1 MSKRCK
7 LFASFICL
15 LLALVCFTGCSQLTE
30 TPEQIA
36 KKAAE
41 EAAQEVFSKIIF
53 GEADRTAITSNV
65 TFVTENKNYPGV
77 KIEWSSSEEDVIDAT
92 GKVTRPSYNDERAVM
107 VGEDKVVKVVITA
120 TVSATYS
127 WGPEGSAN
135 ELTTEPISK
144 QFNFSVLTMADGIDS
159 GTIKDVKARAWNYI
173 YVEQGVEK
181 ALVSNS
187 SVVYNVQL
195 KGKVTGKL
203 QSDGS
208 TKGFFMHDGTEGIYV
223 FGDNSANVG
232 DYVEVI
238 GEIYSYYGNLQ
249 VGSNIT
255 VNVIDD
261 QGYELPEPIHYTPQS
276 WEDKTSGLGDE
287 VIGRIGGDLVKVSGY
302 LTAKAAPAG
311 SGKYCLVDAET
322 GEESWIYYKSYTA
335 EMEETLKANVGEYVN
350 LYGVSYDRDSRIMK
364 NEILWTGELEVAEA
378 PKVDDAAKVQVEL
391 AQITLNASYTEDFDL
406 SAAGVWEIVS
416 GTGIE
421 IVEGV
426 AKVTRTNANQEVVLK
441 VTVTI
446 GEASGSKEFTVT
458 IPSSEIEITD
468 LAKANEIGLAQGH
481 NVYTADKYYV
491 EGVITEIVNETYG
504 NMYITDGVNTFY
516 VYGVY
521 VNGAKYGEATDP
533 KPVVGQKVLLNGV
546 LGAYKEVAQ
555 MKNADLVAFEYGT
568 EFETLNN
575 KEAEALG
582 AANAAGTADKYYV
595 KGYVTEVAN
604 DKYGNIYI
612 KDLYG
617 NVLYVYGCYSFDGA
631 NRYDAM
637 ENAPKVGDF
646 VVMYGILSAYNGV
659 GQMKNGWLVQLNDV
673 VFGGQTPE
681 PGVHEHVACP
691 TCGLCTAKDCD
702 GAEEVKCPGHE
713 VVTPT
718 EGLKEGQAYRFT
730 LVQPKAGKTV
740 YFTGAMS
747 SYYYATS
754 EDINAGVDVFVE
766 YVEGGLNLYF
776 VDANDAKQYMGMVV
790 SGTHINAVFD
800 QDKTVFTYNEE
811 LKTVVGLVDGKEY
824 VFGTRNDNTYLTIGA
839 NALSY
844 NPFMVTFVPV
854 GGETPHEHNFVEG
867 KCECGA
873 VDPNYTPTH
882 VHEACPECGKCLAE
896 DCDGEK
902 CEGHEVE
909 PEVTEKVELTDAK
922 LGLGAYADGSKNVD
936 GVDFSFVELGS
947 YGNGIQWRN
956 KTKASSLWNT
966 TAFAKPIAKIELV
979 YNAAKATYTNA
990 NALKIEFGADSSV
1003 SSYSTLLSTTS
1014 GTTLYTI
1021 TPDAETYTFV
1031 KFTINI
1037 TYSMY
1042 FDSIT
1047 IYFADGDVVTPHEH
1061 NFVEGKCECGEV
1073 DPNYVPPH
1081 VHEACPECGKCLAE
1095 DCDGEKCEGHEV
1107 EPEVTEKVELTD
1119 AKLGLGAYAD
1129 GSKNVDGVDF
1139 SFVELG
1145 SYGNGIQWRNKTKAS
1160 SLWNTTAFAKPIAK
1174 IELVYNAAK
1183 ATYTNANALKIE
1195 FGADSSVS
1203 SYSTLLSTTSGTTL
1217 YTITPDAE
1225 TYTFV
1230 KFTINITYSMYFDS
1244 ITIYFADGDV
1254 VTPHEHVGGKA
1265 TCNALAVCDVCGE
1278 SYGEFAEH
1286 VWDERGYS
1294 YDNEKH
1300 WVDCVVC
1307 QAAKNNEA
1315 AHDFSNGNCICGKE
1329 APGVHEHVGGQA
1341 TCTEL
1346 AVCSVCGE
1354 SYGELAAHVDTNLD
1368 ITCDF
1373 EGCTK
1378 RILPAADS
1386 KVSLFTANHMIIV
1399 SLSSNYYVE
1408 GVITEITDAKNG
1420 VFIIADEA
1428 GDSILVRLPKNAE
1441 GVSYASWTDLK
1452 VVVGDTVQLYG
1463 KPARNSSSPTT
1474 EKAKIEG
1481 GVLTVLKHEHKFS
1494 EATCT
1499 EPSICACLTINEQ
1512 PLGHADE
1519 NADKICDRCQFD
1531 LTLKVENIVVATDT
1545 TLSNGVID
1553 EAKTF
1558 WTWAGTDFDVV
1569 IAKGTSTFTLY
1580 TTAKAYMQL
1589 KKQNTISVLNK
1600 TNAII
1605 QTITVYV
1612 TNATQLTNLKAAF
1625 AGLNFVENTEKLNL
1639 VITWNSSEDFVTSNV
1654 GTTTV
1659 YVSGVEVLYK
1669 PASEEPAPHV
1679 HNFVEGKCEC
1689 GEEDPNYIPPHVHVA
1704 CETCGLCVAED
1715 CDGAEEVK
1723 CAGHEAQSAVTVTF
1737 VVADVASAQGWG
1749 SSSNCLKEAYA
1760 IDENISISVAGGSN
1774 SGKCYTDHLRIYATD
1789 TPAGSITLTAAEGY
1803 KIQSVSFGLVTGTYA
1818 FLQFDGATVE
1828 NGQVVEIDA
1837 ASAVFNT
1844 VKNGSSGKQVR
1855 LLSVT
1860 ITYVAA

>member
-1 MSKRCK
+1 MSRKCK
-7 LFASFICL
+7 FFASFICL
-15 LLALVCFTGCSQLTE
+15 LLSLVLFTGCAQLTE

-36 KKAAE
+36 KTAADQ
-41 EAAQEVFSKIIF
+41 AAQEVLGKLIW
-53 GEADRTAITSNV
+53 GEADRTAITSDV
-65 TFVTENKNYPGV
+65 TFITSNKNYPGV
-77 KIEWSSSEEDVIDAT
+77 SIEWSSSQEDVIST
-92 GKVTRPSYNDERAVM
+92 EGKVARPSYNDERAVM
-107 VGEDKVVKVVITA
+107 VGEDRVVKVVITA
-120 TVSATYS
+120 KVTATYS
-127 WGPEGSAN
+127 WGPEGAQKTA
-135 ELTTEPISK
+135 TTEPISK
-144 QFNFSVLTMADGIDS
+144 QFNFSVLTLADGIDS
-159 GTIKDVKARAWNYI
+159 GTIKDVKARAWDYI
-173 YVEQGVEK
+173 YVQQGVDK

-187 SVVYNVQL
+187 NVVYNVLL
-195 KGKVTGKL
+195 KGKVTAKL
-203 QSDGS
+203 QAAGA

-223 FGDNSANVG
+223 YGDNSANVG
-232 DYVEVI
+232 DTVEVI

-255 VNVIDD
+255 VNVIADE
-261 QGYELPEPIHYTPQS
+261 GYELPEHQATTPQQ
-276 WEDKTSGLGDE
+276 WEDKTKGLGDD
-287 VIGRIGGDLVKVSGY
+287 VIGRLGGDLLKVSGY
-302 LTAKAAPAG
+302 LTEKTPTAG
-311 SGKYCLVDAET
+311 SDKYCLVDAET
-322 GEESWIYYKSYTA
+322 GEESWLYYKAYTP
-335 EMEETLKANVGEYVN
+335 EMEEVLKSYVGKYVD
-350 LYGVSYDRDSRIMK
+350 LYGVSYDRDSRIQK
-364 NEILWTGELEVAEA
+364 NEICWTGEIVETEA
-378 PKVDDAAKVQVEL
+378 PKVDDESKVQVAL
-391 AQITLNASYTEDFDL
+391 KQINLEESYKEDFDL
-406 SAAGVWEIVS
+406 NPAGVWEVVS

-421 IVEGV
+421 IVDGV
-426 AKVTRTNANQEVVLK
+426 AKVTQGDADQEVVLK

-446 GEASGSKEFTVT
+446 GEASASKEFKVVVKGIVKETVKHAGT
-458 IPSSEIEITD
+458 KEDPYSVSDAVLVAGELAVGGLTD
-468 LAKANEIGLAQGH
+468 TVYAIGQIVSIKELSTSYGNATFNISDGKNEII
-481 NVYTADKYYV
+481 VYR
-491 EGVITEIVNETYG
+491 
-504 NMYITDGVNTFY
+504 
-516 VYGVY
+516 
-521 VNGAKYGEATDP
+521 AK
-533 KPVVGQKVLLNGV
+533 
-546 LGAYKEVAQ
+546 
-555 MKNADLVAFEYGT
+555 F
-568 EFETLNN
+568 LNN
-575 KEAEALG
+575 EKFTSE
-582 AANAAGTADKYYV
+582 DQ
-595 KGYVTEVAN
+595 
-604 DKYGNIYI
+604 I
-612 KDLYG
+612 
-617 NVLYVYGCYSFDGA
+617 
-631 NRYDAM
+631 
-637 ENAPKVGDF
+637 KVGDVVVICGQLTNYNGTLEFNSGCYIDSFGELVEEGPFKVNTPYYFALEQTNLGKTLYLTGAMNGFYYAVTENTAEAAKVIVEQAEGGYNLKVVKVDGSVVYMDIILNGTYINVVF
-646 VVMYGILSAYNGV
+646 VEAPSTPFAYNEEFDTFTKEVDGKV
-659 GQMKNGWLVQLNDV
+659 RYIGTYGTYTTMSPSSIDKAATSFVAHLYDIEGEQ
-673 VFGGQTPE
+673 PE
-681 PGVHEHVACP
+681 PKHEHVACP
-691 TCGLCTAKDCD
+691 ECGKCTADDCD
-702 GAEEVKCPGHE
+702 GTEEEKCAGHE
-713 VVTPT
+713 IVTPT
-718 EGLKEGQAYRFT
+718 QGLKEGQAYRFT

-740 YFTGAMS
+740 YFTGKMS

-754 EDINAGVDVFVE
+754 TDINAGVDVFVE

-776 VDANDAKQYMGMVV
+776 VDANGAKHYMGMAV

-811 LKTVVGLVDGKEY
+811 LQTVVGLVDGKEY
-824 VFGTRNDNTYLTIGA
+824 VFGTRNDNTYTTIGA

-844 NPFMVTFVPV
+844 APFMVTFVPV
-854 GGETPHEHNFVEG
+854 GGEAPHEHNFVEG
-867 KCECGA
+867 KCECGE
-873 VDPNYTPTH
+873 VDPNYVPAH
-882 VHEACPECGKCLAE
+882 KHEICPECGKCLLE

-902 CEGHEVE
+902 CTGHEVE
-909 PEVTEKVELTDAK
+909 PEVAEKVELTDAK

-979 YNAAKATYTNA
+979 YNAAKATYSNA

-1003 SSYSTLLSTTS
+1003 SSYSTLLSTTN

-1047 IYFADGDVVTPHEH
+1047 IYFAE
-1061 NFVEGKCECGEV
+1061 GEV
-1073 DPNYVPPH
+1073 ETPH
-1081 VHEACPECGKCLAE
+1081 VHEGGKATCKQQAICTSCGEAYGELGDHVWDDRGYSYNDEQHWVDCVVCQAAKNNEANHDFSNGNCVCGKEAPE
-1095 DCDGEKCEGHEV
+1095 QPVVSEV
-1107 EPEVTEKVELTD
+1107 VELTD
-1119 AKLGLGAYAD
+1119 TKLGLGAYAD

-1183 ATYTNANALKIE
+1183 ATYSNANALKIE

-1203 SYSTLLSTTSGTTL
+1203 EYSTLLSTTNGTTL
-1217 YTITPDAE
+1217 YTITPNAE

-1244 ITIYFADGDV
+1244 IKIYFVEGEI
-1254 VTPHEHVGGKA
+1254 PHEHKGGEA
-1265 TCNALAVCDVCGE
+1265 TCSALAKCSECGE
-1278 SYGEFAEH
+1278 E
-1286 VWDERGYS
+1286 
-1294 YDNEKH
+1294 
-1300 WVDCVVC
+1300 
-1307 QAAKNNEA
+1307 
-1315 AHDFSNGNCICGKE
+1315 
-1329 APGVHEHVGGQA
+1329 
-1341 TCTEL
+1341 
-1346 AVCSVCGE
+1346 
-1354 SYGELAAHVDTNLD
+1354 YGELAEHVDANLD

-1420 VFIIADEA
+1420 IFIIADEE
-1428 GDSILVRLPKNAE
+1428 GNSILVRLPKNAE
-1441 GVSYASWTDLK
+1441 GVAYASWTDLK

-1463 KPARNSSSPTT
+1463 KPAKNSSAPTT

-1499 EPSICACLTINEQ
+1499 EPSICACLTVNEQ

-1605 QTITVYV
+1605 QTITVYT
-1612 TNATQLTNLKAAF
+1612 TNATQLNNLKAAF

-1639 VITWNSSEDFVTSNV
+1639 VITWNSAEDFVTSNV

-1669 PASEEPAPHV
+1669 PATEEPAPHV

-1689 GEEDPNYIPPHVHVA
+1689 GEEDPNYIPPHAHVA

-1723 CAGHEAQSAVTVTF
+1723 CTGHEAASAVTVTF
-1737 VVADVASAQGWG
+1737 VVADVAKAQGWG
-1749 SSSNCLKEAYA
+1749 SSANNLKNAYA
-1760 IDENISISVAGGSN
+1760 IDENVSISVAGGAN

-1818 FLQFDGATVE
+1818 FLQFGGATVT
-1828 NGQVVEIDA
+1828 NGQVVEIDG

-1844 VKNGSSGKQVR
+1844 VKNGSDGKQVR